1 MINKIIFKYLDKQNF
16 ILIDNTKKI
25 YFVNSESDEYSKIS
39 YNKNNGWCIIY
50 HELIEEISAFFSIK
64 ESDSEKVISMWV
76 ENVLQMRV
84 ADAPKYL
91 NHGTLWVENT
101 PQMRVTDTTC
111 DIHSEK
117 IFVENTLQMKVTDT
131 LYNGT
136 RHHRQLRIPV
146 QMRVTDANLVNS

>member
-1 MINKIIFKYLDKQNF
+1 MDSQNF
-16 ILIDNTKKI
+16 IVIENSKKI

-84 ADAPKYL
+84 TNTVSHIYTVTSP
-91 NHGTLWVENT
+91 VENVL
-101 PQMRVTDTTC
+101 QIRVT
-111 DIHSEK
+111 
-117 IFVENTLQMKVTDT
+117 NT

-136 RHHRQLRIPV
+136 RKHRQLRIPV
-146 QMRVTDANLVNS
+146 QMRVTNTNLVNS

>member
-1 MINKIIFKYLDKQNF
+1 MINKIIFKYLDSQNF
-16 ILIDNTKKI
+16 VVIENSKKI

-50 HELIEEISAFFSIK
+50 HELIEEISTFFSIK
-64 ESDSEKVISMWV
+64 ESDSEKVVSMWV

-84 ADAPKYL
+84 
-91 NHGTLWVENT
+91 
-101 PQMRVTDTTC
+101 TDTGGVYNVY
-111 DIHSEK
+111 DK
-117 IFVENTLQMKVTDT
+117 LVENTLQMKVTDT

-146 QMRVTDANLVNS
+146 QMRVTNSNLVNY

>member
-39 YNKNNGWCIIY
+39 YNKNNGWCIMY
-50 HELIEEISAFFSIK
+50 HNLIEEISTFFSIK
-64 ESDSEKVISMWV
+64 ESDSEKVVSMWV
-76 ENVLQMRV
+76 E
-84 ADAPKYL
+84 DA
-91 NHGTLWVENT
+91 
-101 PQMRVTDTTC
+101 
-111 DIHSEK
+111 
-117 IFVENTLQMKVTDT
+117 LQMKVTDT

-146 QMRVTDANLVNS
+146 QMRVTKANLVNS

>member
-16 ILIDNTKKI
+16 VLIENTKKI

-76 ENVLQMRV
+76 ENALQMRV
-84 ADAPKYL
+84 
-91 NHGTLWVENT
+91 TNT
-101 PQMRVTDTTC
+101 CKCIYCFT
-111 DIHSEK
+111 IK
-117 IFVENTLQMKVTDT
+117 VENTLQIRVTNT

-136 RHHRQLRIPV
+136 RKHRQLRIPL
-146 QMRVTDANLVNS
+146 QMRVTNTNLVNS